1 MVVGVIDVAVISV
14 VLKVVVCLVVDKM
27 VFLCIVLG
35 VLLYPWINKKSSG
48 GFSLTFLVRNDDDSI
63 LDIITFAKVVGL
75 EYFVIR
81 DDNCVANDKNLLDVD
96 ECACVNEVDI
106 RCFRVVVSL
115 GSGVGIMF
123 SNRWILLKTRYL
135 RLVTAIVLLEVKLSS
150 FYWKLSC

>member
-1 MVVGVIDVAVISV
+1 MVVGVIDVVVISV

-63 LDIITFAKVVGL
+63 LDIITFAKVVGF

-81 DDNCVANDKNLLDVD
+81 ETTTAWPMTQIYLMLMNV
-96 ECACVNEVDI
+96 
-106 RCFRVVVSL
+106 RV
-115 GSGVGIMF
+115 
-123 SNRWILLKTRYL
+123 
-135 RLVTAIVLLEVKLSS
+135 
-150 FYWKLSC
+150 